1 MKCTSC
7 SGIRKDMELREKTEG
22 KDFSAV
28 IDGKTYDERVKAGEQ
43 LMLMMKLHDLAVNG
57 EPLPVGEY
65 RGFRLFLVLNA
76 FKQLELLVKGDN
88 TYSTPLG
95 DSFLGGITRLENVV
109 EKIPAVLMNMEQKLA
124 DTQTQLEEAR
134 KEVQKPFEF
143 EQRLNEYSAR
153 QAEIN
158 TRLEF
163 KELQKQ
169 EEVIFDESKTI
180 DEACNEEAW
189 EAEDADIASQA

>member
-1 MKCTSC
+1 
-7 SGIRKDMELREKTEG
+7 
-22 KDFSAV
+22 V

-43 LMLMMKLHDLAVNG
+43 LLLMAKLNDLVVNC
-57 EPLPVGEY
+57 EPLLVGEF
-65 RGFRLFLVLNA
+65 RGLHLLLVLNA

-180 DEACNEEAW
+180 DEACNEEAL
-189 EAEDADIASQA
+189 EAEDADIASKA